1 MRDEQLEAVA
11 KYLKAM
17 AHPIRLKILCL
28 LLDGGELAVG
38 ELLAQVG
45 TTTGANLSQHLQ
57 MLRELGVVASER
69 KVNVVYNRIADK
81 RFIELIRSILRLFCL
96 DEE

>member
-17 AHPIRLKILCL
+17 AHPIRLKIICL
-28 LLDGGELAVG
+28 LLDGGELSVG
-38 ELLAQVG
+38 ELLGRAK
-45 TTTGANLSQHLQ
+45 TTGANLSQHLQ
-57 MLRELGVVASER
+57 MLRDMGVVASDR
-69 KVNVVYNRIADK
+69 KVNVIYNRIADK